1 MQTLSQESIKSIKSK
16 VVVSILKSNF
26 QHLISMADT
35 FGQSMNQL
43 AKAAKALS
51 LDENA
56 LELLKRPQRTHEVAI
71 PVKMDNGKIKNFRG
85 YRVQYNNA
93 RGPYKGGIR
102 FHPQVDLSEVSA
114 LAFWMALKCA
124 VVGIPFGGA
133 KGGIEVNP
141 KELSPREIEELSRGY
156 VRALFLELGPKI
168 DIPAPDVYTN
178 PQIMG
183 WMMDEYSRMCGY
195 TSPGAFTGKP
205 VEAGGIVGRDT
216 ATADGGLMII
226 EKIREKIGKEAK
238 DIHIVIQGFGN
249 AGYNFAIHAHEA
261 GYIISAVS
269 DSKGGIKAKNGK
281 GLDPRVVMEN
291 KKEKGLI
298 DGMYCIGSVCDT
310 ENYES
315 ISNEALMEIPCD
327 VFVPAALE
335 NQITKENAERIQAK
349 IILELANGPTTPEAD
364 EILFKKGTI
373 VIPDILANAGGVTV
387 SYFEWLQNLQNDQ
400 WSREEV
406 KKRLNDIL
414 SVAVDGVWEMSKK
427 HKTDMRT
434 GGFILAIERI
444 VSAMRGRGWLSNV

>member
-1 MQTLSQESIKSIKSK
+1 M
-16 VVVSILKSNF
+16 
-26 QHLISMADT
+26 DT
-35 FGQSMNQL
+35 FAQSMKQL
-43 AKAAKALS
+43 EKAAKALA

-56 LELLKRPQRTHEVAI
+56 LELLKRPQRVHEVAI
-71 PVKMDNGKIKNFRG
+71 PVRMDNGKIRNFRG

-183 WMMDEYSRMCGY
+183 WMMDEYSRMRGY

-205 VEAGGIVGRDT
+205 IETGGIVGRDT
-216 ATADGGLMII
+216 ATADGGLIVL
-226 EKIREKIGKEAK
+226 EKIREKLGKQAN
-238 DIHIVIQGFGN
+238 DMSVAIQGFGN
-249 AGYNFAIHAHEA
+249 AGYNFALRAYEA
-261 GYIISAVS
+261 GYKILAVS
-269 DSKGGIKAKNGK
+269 DSQGGIKAKNGK

-298 DGMYCIGSVCDT
+298 DGMYCVGSVCDS
-310 ENYES
+310 ENYAPV
-315 ISNEALMEIPCD
+315 SNADLLELPCD
-327 VFVPAALE
+327 VLVPAALE
-335 NQITKENAERIQAK
+335 NQITKENADRIQAK
-349 IILELANGPTTPEAD
+349 VILELANGPTVPDVD

-373 VIPDILANAGGVTV
+373 VVPDILANAGGVTV
-387 SYFEWLQNLQNDQ
+387 SYFEWLQNLQNDT

-406 KKRLNDIL
+406 HKRLESIMGIALD
-414 SVAVDGVWEMSKK
+414 AVWETKEK
-427 HKTDMRT
+427 YNTDMRT
-434 GGFILAIERI
+434 GAFILAIERI

>member
-1 MQTLSQESIKSIKSK
+1 
-16 VVVSILKSNF
+16 
-26 QHLISMADT
+26 MADT

-249 AGYNFAIHAHEA
+249 AGYNFAVHAHEA

-291 KKEKGLI
+291 KKKKVL
-298 DGMYCIGSVCDT
+298 
-310 ENYES
+310 
-315 ISNEALMEIPCD
+315 LMAC
-327 VFVPAALE
+327 
-335 NQITKENAERIQAK
+335 
-349 IILELANGPTTPEAD
+349 
-364 EILFKKGTI
+364 
-373 VIPDILANAGGVTV
+373 
-387 SYFEWLQNLQNDQ
+387 
-400 WSREEV
+400 
-406 KKRLNDIL
+406 
-414 SVAVDGVWEMSKK
+414 
-427 HKTDMRT
+427 
-434 GGFILAIERI
+434 I
-444 VSAMRGRGWLSNV
+444 VSGLCATRKIMSQFQMKHLWRFLAMCLYLRHLKIRLQKRMRSEFRRKSSLNLPMVRQRQRRMKSCLKRNSRYSGYSCECRRRDSVLF

>member
-1 MQTLSQESIKSIKSK
+1 M
-16 VVVSILKSNF
+16 
-26 QHLISMADT
+26 DT
-35 FGQSMNQL
+35 FGQSMKQL
-43 AKAAKALS
+43 EKAAKALS

-141 KELSPREIEELSRGY
+141 KELSLREIEELSRGY

-183 WMMDEYSRMCGY
+183 WMMDEYSRMRGY

-205 VEAGGIVGRDT
+205 VETGGIIGRDT
-216 ATADGGLMII
+216 ATADGGLIAL
-226 EKIREKIGKEAK
+226 EKVREKLGTDAK
-238 DIHIVIQGFGN
+238 DMRIAIQGFGN
-249 AGYNFAIHAHEA
+249 AGYNFALRAHKA
-261 GYIISAVS
+261 GYTIIALS
-269 DSKGGIKAKNGK
+269 DSRGGIKAKNGK
-281 GLDPRVVMEN
+281 GLDPDVVMEN

-298 DGMYCIGSVCDT
+298 DGMYCVGSVCDG
-310 ENYES
+310 ENYAP
-315 ISNEALMEIPCD
+315 ISNDALLEIECD
-327 VFVPAALE
+327 VLVPAALE
-335 NQITKENAERIQAK
+335 NQITKENADRIQAK
-349 IILELANGPTTPEAD
+349 VILELANGPTTPEAD
-364 EILFKKGTI
+364 EILFKKGTV

-387 SYFEWLQNLQNDQ
+387 SYFEWLQNLQNDV

-406 KKRLNDIL
+406 HKRLHSIMGTAFD
-414 SVAVDGVWEMSKK
+414 AVWEAKMKYD
-427 HKTDMRT
+427 TDMRT
-434 GGFILAIERI
+434 GAFILAIERI
-444 VSAMRGRGWLSNV
+444 VSAMRGRGWI

>member
-1 MQTLSQESIKSIKSK
+1 M
-16 VVVSILKSNF
+16 
-26 QHLISMADT
+26 DT
-35 FGQSMNQL
+35 FGQSMKQL
-43 AKAAKALS
+43 AKAAEKLALP
-51 LDENA
+51 ENA
-56 LELLKRPQRTHEVAI
+56 LELLKRPQRVHEVAI

-183 WMMDEYSRMCGY
+183 WMMDEYSRMRGY
-195 TSPGAFTGKP
+195 TSQGAFTGKP
-205 VEAGGIVGRDT
+205 VETGGIVGRDT
-216 ATADGGLMII
+216 ATGDGGLIVL
-226 EKIREKIGKEAK
+226 EKVREKLGKQAN
-238 DIHIVIQGFGN
+238 DMTIAIQGFGN
-249 AGYNFAIHAHEA
+249 AGYNFALRVHEA
-261 GYIISAVS
+261 GYKIIAVS
-269 DSKGGIKAKNGK
+269 DSKGGIKTKNGK

-298 DGMYCIGSVCDT
+298 DGMYCIGSVCDS
-310 ENYES
+310 ENYEPV
-315 ISNEALMEIPCD
+315 SNADLLELPCD
-327 VFVPAALE
+327 VLVPAALE

-349 IILELANGPTTPEAD
+349 VILELANGPTTPEAD
-364 EILFKKGTI
+364 DILFGKGVI
-373 VIPDILANAGGVTV
+373 VVPDILANAGGVTV
-387 SYFEWLQNLQNDQ
+387 SYFEWLQNLQNDA
-400 WSREEV
+400 WSRDEV
-406 KKRLNDIL
+406 HKRLESIMG
-414 SVAVDGVWEMSKK
+414 VACDAVWETKEK
-427 HKTDMRT
+427 HNTDMRR
-434 GGFILAIERI
+434 GAFILAIERI
-444 VSAMRGRGWLSNV
+444 VFAMRGRGWL